1 MNLDKT
7 IHYIGFYTK
16 EGNPNHYIEYPSCNG
31 KMSYIISCLTKM
43 GLNVHILSLGESQN
57 QSRRPLSKQK
67 GTLNIHYVGTI
78 ASNIW
83 LLGKALSRMYLLIQV
98 LFYLLFTVKRYDP
111 VIIYH
116 SLATL
121 TIVRVAKRLRIHLD
135 IIYEIEEIYAAA
147 YRKSQSRI
155 NKEKKAVLFTN
166 KYIVVNDILCNE
178 ILKCNPN
185 ALTTVCYG
193 TYKTYKGLNNRK
205 ATSNDKINLVYAGV
219 IGDSDSDVYLAIEAM
234 KYLPID
240 FYLKIVGYGSES
252 SLALLQ
258 ERLAGKS
265 NILFD
270 GLKKGP
276 EYDQYL
282 SACDIGMCP
291 RKLSN
296 ELSTYTFPSKVLVY
310 LAHGLTP
317 VCSRIDCVLNS
328 SIANRIVFIDELSP
342 KGVAKA
348 VLRAKDQ
355 LAQSS
360 RGTVLEKLD
369 QDFQAQLYKLLQ

>member
-31 KMSYIISCLTKM
+31 KMSYIISCLTRM
-43 GLNVHILSLGESQN
+43 ELNVHILSLGESHHK
-57 QSRRPLSKQK
+57 STKPVSERK
-67 GTLNIHYVGTI
+67 GVLTIHYVGTI
-78 ASNIW
+78 AGCIW
-83 LLGKALSRMYLLIQV
+83 LLGKPLSRIYLLIQV
-98 LFYLLFTVKRYDP
+98 LFYLLFTVKRHDT
-111 VIIYH
+111 VIMYH

-121 TIVRVAKRLRIHLD
+121 TIARLAKKLRPHLD

-147 YRKSQSRI
+147 YRRSQSQI
-155 NKEKKAVLFTN
+155 DKERRAVLFTN
-166 KYIVVNDILCNE
+166 KYIVVNDLLCNE
-178 ILKCNPN
+178 IQKCIPN
-185 ALTTVCYG
+185 ALAVVCYG
-193 TYKTYKGLNNRK
+193 TYKTYKGLNYREVT
-205 ATSNDKINLVYAGV
+205 ANDKINLVYAGV
-219 IGDSDSDVYLAIEAM
+219 IGDYESDVYLAIGAM
-234 KYLPID
+234 NYLPKN
-240 FYLKIVGYGSES
+240 FCLKIVGYGSES
-252 SLALLQ
+252 SLSLLQ
-258 ERLAGKS
+258 ERLEGTS
-265 NILFD
+265 NIIFD

-317 VCSRIDCVLNS
+317 VCSRIDCISKS
-328 SIANRIVFIDELSP
+328 SIANHIVFIDELSP

-355 LAQSS
+355 LAQRS
-360 RGTVLEKLD
+360 RETVLEKLD
-369 QDFQAQLYKLLQ
+369 QDFQTQLYKLLQ